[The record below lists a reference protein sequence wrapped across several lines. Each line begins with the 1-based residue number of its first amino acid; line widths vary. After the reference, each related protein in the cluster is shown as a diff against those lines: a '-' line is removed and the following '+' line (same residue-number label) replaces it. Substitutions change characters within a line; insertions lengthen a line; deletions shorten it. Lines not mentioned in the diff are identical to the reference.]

1 MQHGAFVK
9 NCAQSDQ
16 GRFASVR
23 AELLPPL
30 SPGRASRGGDRYFDK
45 SSWISMRDEETS
57 REIIVSLHDEGG
69 E

>member
-9 NCAQSDQ
+9 IPRKVIKDGSHLCAPNYCRRYRPAAPSC
-16 GRFASVR
+16 
-23 AELLPPL
+23 
-30 SPGRASRGGDRYFDK
+30 GGDRYFDK
-45 SSWISMRDEETS
+45 SSWISVRDEETS